1 MIKQKLSKGVSNRA
15 RAIKRIM
22 QKRKRKGNR
31 MKFPSNSETRDKY
44 AQKYRKEREQDF
56 FPCQDKWGGFMKWV
70 VLQWS
75 CEKKNFMIDRTTF
88 FIWKREF
95 EEKEGKRFRD
105 GEGFDLATI
114 G

>member
-1 MIKQKLSKGVSNRA
+1 
-15 RAIKRIM
+15 
-22 QKRKRKGNR
+22 
-31 MKFPSNSETRDKY
+31 
-44 AQKYRKEREQDF
+44 
-56 FPCQDKWGGFMKWV
+56 MKWV